1 MATTLQAAKG
11 EAFITL
17 LLNLLSKHG
26 DSWAGVANVRAN
38 EVDFVETDDEGN
50 GFAQVNVVTP
60 DGHEYRIEV
69 EYVGESAA

>member
-26 DSWAGVANVRAN
+26 DSWAGVANVNAN